1 MDSEVELRSEGSRSG
16 RSSSTE
22 EENGDE
28 IQHETTNPDDHSD
41 VSSSER
47 NDETED
53 DRDRDSVVENGQD
66 DSYSSG
72 ERNSEDDE
80 EKDISTH
87 PEPSRTS
94 SRISERK
101 SAYQNESNSPTMNNT
116 SLNISEWMEEI
127 KTNLKLEYR
136 VLMQT
141 VFKDYENMNELKQ
154 VLLDTTSMCNEYD
167 NYIAK
172 LCEKMIEVKGTLKQ
186 LHMTMNK
193 KLSEEGLKS
202 WMGDSTNYD
211 LGKKV

>member
-1 MDSEVELRSEGSRSG
+1 MDSEVDLRSEGSRSG
-16 RSSSTE
+16 RSSSME
-22 EENGDE
+22 EQNGDE
-28 IQHETTNPDDHSD
+28 IQHEATNPDDHSD

-53 DRDRDSVVENGQD
+53 DRDHDSIVENGQD

-72 ERNSEDDE
+72 ERNSDE
-80 EKDISTH
+80 EEEKQINGH
-87 PEPSRTS
+87 PEPSTTS
-94 SRISERK
+94 SRMSERK
-101 SAYQNESNSPTMNNT
+101 SAYQNESNSPTITNT

-136 VLMQT
+136 VLIQT
-141 VFKDYENMNELKQ
+141 MFKDYENLNELKQ
-154 VLLDTTSMCNEYD
+154 VLIDTTSMCNEYD

-186 LHMTMNK
+186 LHLTMDK

-202 WMGDSTNYD
+202 WMGDSANYD
-211 LGKKV
+211 LGKRV